1 MQALKGIG
9 EAGTLLKLEIYKK
22 PVMVAILI
30 VSMFISPFAIAAG
43 MTLYGVYALIINA
56 YPNKKFIKYSITE
69 QIKDIGE
76 NFIVA
81 LIMATIVYLIG
92 RIDLNIYLLITLQV
106 IVGICIYIA
115 ISEIKQIESW
125 IYIKNNFRSL
135 LKRK

>member
-1 MQALKGIG
+1 
-9 EAGTLLKLEIYKK
+9 
-22 PVMVAILI
+22 MVAILI
-30 VSMFISPFAIAAG
+30 VAMFISPFAIAAG

-92 RIDLNIYLLITLQV
+92 RIDLNIYLLITIQI
-106 IVGICIYIA
+106 IVGICVYIA

-125 IYIKNNFRSL
+125 IYIKNNFGSL